1 MRRSNFHFVRQINE
15 ISVLKIIRDKGPI
28 SRSEVARDM
37 GVSKV
42 VIGGIVKRML
52 ETNILFE
59 IGKGLSTNQGGRRP
73 VMLEFNAD
81 AGLCRWY

>member
-28 SRSEVARDM
+28 SRSEVAREM

-52 ETNILFE
+52 ETSILRSAKDFQQ
-59 IGKGLSTNQGGRRP
+59 IRVVDVPS
-73 VMLEFNAD
+73 
-81 AGLCRWY
+81 C